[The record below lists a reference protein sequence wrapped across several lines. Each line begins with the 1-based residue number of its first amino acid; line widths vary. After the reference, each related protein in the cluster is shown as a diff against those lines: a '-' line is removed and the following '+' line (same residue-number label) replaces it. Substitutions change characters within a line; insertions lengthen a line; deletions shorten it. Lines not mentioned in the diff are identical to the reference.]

1 MLSGFA
7 LAQPLLDILS
17 KNPEFFAIRRSTSTQ
32 IVLFALFVVLVPPL
46 ALLGVELLVA
56 AFSRSAASIVHLVFV
71 AGLVAV
77 VVLHGLT
84 NDSGLTG
91 VGALVV
97 AAAAGIGGAVLYAR
111 TPLARSFLTV
121 LTPAPFIFLALFISS
136 SGISK
141 LVFPKTPPVK
151 KEHVSSK
158 TPKTPVVL
166 IVFDEFAP
174 VSLMN
179 SSEHVDAARY
189 PSFAKLENTSTWYRS
204 ATTVMWLTEVAVP
217 SIFTGVLP
225 LPHKKL
231 LPIYSDHPN
240 NIFTLL
246 GGSYNVQGVESI
258 THMCPASICKE
269 VKGQQ
274 SAQEVKGT
282 TGSLANDASVVYL
295 HLVLPAPY
303 VDSVPQISD
312 SWGNFGQAEHAEV
325 QTTHAAGPIL
335 PCARNVCRF
344 TSTFRRDGK
353 PTAYILHSLLPHVP
367 YLYLPSAKAYGIE
380 VPILRG
386 VRHGIWQQQW
396 PALQSY
402 QRFLLQA
409 EYTDRALGY
418 MMRRLKAK
426 GIWNKAL
433 VIVLADHGV
442 SFRHQQPRRLPTPG
456 NMEDISFVPLFVKLP
471 HQQRGRID
479 DGLARTVDV
488 VPTIA
493 RYLHLNI
500 PYHVDGKP
508 LIGRKLSQDGTVS
521 LLIGKGK
528 YATAR
533 LSDLQAL
540 RRQALAEQLATFGT
554 TPADLY
560 RVGPHQELLGRL
572 VSGLSTHPG
581 KASVQL
587 SNENLLRTVDTHSG
601 LLPTWIQGDVS
612 GPLGSQDLAV
622 AVNGRVAAV
631 TQTFDLGGVTKFD
644 AMVPE
649 GSLHDGRNDVS
660 VFAVRPDGSLEE
672 LRGSSVTTTLTTRG
686 GVQVITSTGGTTIPV
701 RQQAL
706 TGSVEAKPGP
716 TFEFDGSA
724 SDAAHRNKVDAV
736 KVFVDGEQVYASRAS
751 LIQPKSMLGQ
761 VRKQNP
767 YGFQFDLPASLLP
780 KPGSRHKVRVF
791 AVRGGA
797 AGELRYLRTWPWGH

>member
-17 KNPEFFAIRRSTSTQ
+17 KNPEFFAIRGSTSTQ
-32 IVLFALFVVLVPPL
+32 IVLFALFIVFVPPAALLAVEVLV
-46 ALLGVELLVA
+46 AI
-56 AFSRSAASIVHLVFV
+56 FSRAVASIVHLVFV

-77 VVLHGLT
+77 VVLHALT
-84 NDSGLTG
+84 NDSSLTG
-91 VGALVV
+91 VASLIV
-97 AAAAGIGGAVLYAR
+97 AAAVGIGGAVLYAR

-121 LTPAPFIFLALFISS
+121 LTPAPFLFLALFLSS

-141 LVFPKTPPVK
+141 LVFPNTPPVK
-151 KEHVSSK
+151 KEHVSS
-158 TPKTPVVL
+158 KTPVVL

-179 SSEHVDAARY
+179 RGEHVDAARY
-189 PSFAKLENTSTWYRS
+189 PNFARLANRSTWYRS
-204 ATTVMWLTEVAVP
+204 ATTVQWLTEVAVP
-217 SIFTGVLP
+217 AIFTGILP
-225 LPHKKL
+225 PPHKKL

-246 GGSYNVQGVESI
+246 GGSYKVEGVESI

-269 VKGQQ
+269 VKGAQ

-282 TGSLANDASVVYL
+282 SGSLANDASVVYL
-295 HLVLPAPY
+295 HLVLPSPY

-312 SWGNFGQAEHAEV
+312 SWGNFGQPEHAEV
-325 QTTHAAGPIL
+325 QTTHGPVL

-344 TSTFRRDGK
+344 VSTFHRGGK

-367 YLYLPSAKAYGIE
+367 YLYLPSSKAYGIE

-386 VRHGIWQQQW
+386 VRHGIWQQPW
-396 PALQSY
+396 PSLQSY
-402 QRFLLQA
+402 QRFLLQT

-442 SFRHQQPRRLPTPG
+442 SFRHLQPRRLPTPG
-456 NMEDISFVPLFVKLP
+456 NMQDIAFVPLFVKLP
-471 HQQRGRID
+471 HQHRAHID

-493 RYLHLNI
+493 RYLHLKI

-508 LIGRKLSQDGTVS
+508 LIGRTLPQDGAVS
-521 LLIGKGK
+521 LLIGNGK

-572 VSGLSTHPG
+572 VSGLLTHPSRST
-581 KASVQL
+581 SVQL
-587 SNENLLRTVDTHSG
+587 SNESLLRTVDTRSG

-612 GPLGSQDLAV
+612 GPLDSQDLAI
-622 AVNGRVAAV
+622 AVNGRIAAV
-631 TQTFDLGGVTKFD
+631 TQPFDVGGVTKFD

-660 VFAVRPDGSLEE
+660 VFSVQPGGGLEE
-672 LRGSSVTTTLTTRG
+672 LRGSSVTTTLKTRG
-686 GVQVITSTGGTTIPV
+686 GIQVIASTGGNAIPV
-701 RQQAL
+701 QPRAL
-706 TGSVEAKPGP
+706 AGSVRVKSGP

-724 SDAAHRNKVDAV
+724 SDAARKHKVDAV
-736 KVFVDGEQVYASRAS
+736 MVFVDGEQVYASKAS

-761 VRKQNP
+761 VSKQNP
-767 YGFQFDLPASLLP
+767 YGFEFDLPASLLP
-780 KPGSRHKVRVF
+780 KPGSGHKVRVF

-797 AGELRYLRTWPWGH
+797 AGELRYLGAWPWGH

>member
-56 AFSRSAASIVHLVFV
+56 VFSRPAASIVHLVFV
-71 AGLVAV
+71 GGLVAV

-84 NDSGLTG
+84 NDSRLTG
-91 VGALVV
+91 VVSLVV

-295 HLVLPAPY
+295 HLVLPAAY

-508 LIGRKLSQDGTVS
+508 LIGRKLPQDGTVS

-660 VFAVRPDGSLEE
+660 VFAVQPDGSLEE
-672 LRGSSVTTTLTTRG
+672 LRGSSVTTSLTRRG
-686 GVQVITSTGGTTIPV
+686 GGQVITSTGGTAIPI

-736 KVFVDGEQVYASRAS
+736 KVFVDGEQVYASRA
-751 LIQPKSMLGQ
+751 
-761 VRKQNP
+761 
-767 YGFQFDLPASLLP
+767 
-780 KPGSRHKVRVF
+780 
-791 AVRGGA
+791 
-797 AGELRYLRTWPWGH
+797 